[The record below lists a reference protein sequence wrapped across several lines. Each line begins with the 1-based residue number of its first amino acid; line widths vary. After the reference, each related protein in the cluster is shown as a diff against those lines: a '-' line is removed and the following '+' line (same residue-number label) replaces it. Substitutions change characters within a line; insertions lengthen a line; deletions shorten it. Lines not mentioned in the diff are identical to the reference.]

1 MRYLYENILK
11 DLNRKMV
18 FIGGPRQ
25 VGKTTL
31 SKKIL
36 DQAYSS
42 GRYFNWDYNED
53 RQALL
58 AGKWH
63 DDDGLIVFDELHKY
77 KNWKN
82 WIKGVFDTNEGPAH
96 FLVTGSARLDVGG
109 QSYCHVKY
117 CRGNPGIPKNRKQM
131 AGCPGKKVSCIC
143 RSALH

>member
-36 DQAYSS
+36 AQAYSS

-63 DDDGLIVFDELHKY
+63 DDDGLASRSSPSRKGRLAY
-77 KNWKN
+77 LPGTANKN
-82 WIKGVFDTNEGPAH
+82 H
-96 FLVTGSARLDVGG
+96 FPV
-109 QSYCHVKY
+109 
-117 CRGNPGIPKNRKQM
+117 
-131 AGCPGKKVSCIC
+131 
-143 RSALH
+143 